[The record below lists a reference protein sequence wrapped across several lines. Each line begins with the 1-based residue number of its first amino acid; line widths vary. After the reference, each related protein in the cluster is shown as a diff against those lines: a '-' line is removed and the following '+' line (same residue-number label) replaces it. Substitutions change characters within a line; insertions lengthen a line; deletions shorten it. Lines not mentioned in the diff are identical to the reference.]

1 MELMVKAMKVKVGNP
16 LRKLVLLKLADN
28 ASDQGECW
36 PSYQHIADQC
46 EISRRSVIAHIKA
59 LEKSGFLKINNRKS
73 TNSSKLNASNLFVL
87 TLDKGGESPALGSES
102 PAPAGESP
110 APGGESPALG
120 GGESPAP
127 RTSHSLEPVNEPNT
141 SSTNAAKENRVK
153 ATDEDYALANFILE
167 GVRRLQPKFKPPN
180 LDRWADDCRKLREL
194 DNRSLREIARVF
206 TWANNDNFW
215 QSNILSPAKLR
226 KQFDQ
231 LQIKS
236 SQSKGSANEN
246 HNSGPG
252 NRLQQEHAQINAAF
266 ARASAR
272 EAAAGP
278 VEAHDPTVRPQ
289 VVVPARSVRLRSG

>member
-1 MELMVKAMKVKVGNP
+1 MSMELMVKAMKVKVGNP

-28 ASDQGECW
+28 ANDQGECW
-36 PSYQHIADQC
+36 PSYQHVADQC
-46 EISRRSVIAHIKA
+46 EISRRSAMRHIEA
-59 LEKSGFLKINNRKS
+59 LKDEGFLRVVHRKHGKDNS
-73 TNSSKLNASNLFVL
+73 LNSSNIFVL
-87 TLDKGGESPALGSES
+87 TLDQGSDRESPGGGDTKSPGSDTES
-102 PAPAGESP
+102 
-110 APGGESPALG
+110 LG
-120 GGESPAP
+120 GSDTESP
-127 RTSHSLEPVNEPNT
+127 RTSHSLEPVNESNT
-141 SSTNAAKENRVK
+141 SSPNSAKENRVK

-167 GVRRLQPKFKPPN
+167 GVRRLQPTFKPPN

-206 TWANNDNFW
+206 TWANNDDFW

-278 VEAHDPTVRPQ
+278 VEAHDPAVRPQ